1 MINIKFEHDADRA
14 SAFDGKVK
22 IGECVF
28 VEEGNNWNIV
38 TTRVNSNYQGQGIA
52 RRLVEVVLKHA
63 AKNQKKVVATCSFA
77 KKVIEK

>member
-28 VEEGNNWNIV
+28 VELYISHLLPPKDEC
-38 TTRVNSNYQGQGIA
+38 
-52 RRLVEVVLKHA
+52 
-63 AKNQKKVVATCSFA
+63 CS
-77 KKVIEK
+77 